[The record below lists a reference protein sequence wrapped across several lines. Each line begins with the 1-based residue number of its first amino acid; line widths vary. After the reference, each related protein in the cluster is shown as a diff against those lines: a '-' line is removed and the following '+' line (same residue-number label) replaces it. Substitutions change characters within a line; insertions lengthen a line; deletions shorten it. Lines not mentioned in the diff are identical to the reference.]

1 MVTHSLPSEAW
12 KAHVKDC
19 MNTWYAYQE
28 SLITKPTSY
37 RDKTAMRKYTKALS
51 DLSCLAGALEDS
63 MLGTYGTVDR
73 DTVKTKKARKALIKR
88 RRKLTVP
95 LLSQRLSS
103 SHAAVCRHNRL
114 IFAETACPDF
124 SDEHMNIIEEDHYA
138 RCPKVIADYFK

>member
-28 SLITKPTSY
+28 SLITKPTNY
-37 RDKTAMRKYTKALS
+37 RDKIAMRKYHKALS

-73 DTVKTKKARKALIKR
+73 DTVKTKKARKALMPR
-88 RRKLTVP
+88 RRKHFTVP
-95 LLSQRLSS
+95 LILYRPTNQQKGDIAQ
-103 SHAAVCRHNRL
+103 HAAVCRHNRL
-114 IFAETACPDF
+114 IFAETACPDY
-124 SDEHMNIIEEDHYA
+124 EL
-138 RCPKVIADYFK
+138 